1 MVMPRF
7 QDLPLECWEHSGK
20 LGFYPPFICLSGDA
34 AAADVLLAAIDE
46 LVASG
51 IPSHRTLTLKPH
63 SRPNAIFKIR
73 IAFQPESDDLAQM
86 SIARNGNEATF
97 EFTQQGLTEFRS
109 GLEAWRN
116 GGEDF
121 SVHPEGDRKPSRA
134 KRNKNLQ
141 AKDLASGELWFWRTM
156 DP

>member
-20 LGFYPPFICLSGDA
+20 LGFYPPFICLGGDA

-46 LVASG
+46 LVVSG

-63 SRPNAIFKIR
+63 SRPKPIFKIW
-73 IAFQPESDDLAQM
+73 IAFLQESDELAQM
-86 SIARNGNEATF
+86 SITREGDEAAF
-97 EFTQQGLTEFRS
+97 EFTERGLPEFRS
-109 GLEAWRN
+109 GLEVWRE

-121 SVHPEGDRKPSRA
+121 SVHPDGSRKA
-134 KRNKNLQ
+134 KHLKRRDELRT
-141 AKDLASGELWFWRTM
+141 KDLASGELWFWRTM
-156 DP
+156 YP